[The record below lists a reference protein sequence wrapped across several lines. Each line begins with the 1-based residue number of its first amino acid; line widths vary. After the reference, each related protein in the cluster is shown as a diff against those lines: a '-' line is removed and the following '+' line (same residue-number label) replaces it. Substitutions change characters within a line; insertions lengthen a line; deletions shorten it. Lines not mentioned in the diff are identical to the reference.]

1 MWREDWLRRQIVEL
15 EEREAAAGRAEE
27 GCLQSRRNRPLLPPS
42 PDDHAAGGW
51 RADGQVAAAQDV
63 DGCGKEGEEEG
74 SKMEEG
80 REERC
85 AREENWGAALAARG
99 KVTLVY
105 ATIPPHLL
113 PKGTAGQTLFDPRK
127 RRVGSSAALA
137 QLAKQ
142 TQLRQQQQQQM
153 QMQQQQQ
160 AADNHVHVTKQG
172 GSVMSKQGAKL
183 ITEGGQKLVIK
194 FTGKAEAQSKAAAGQ
209 PPMSPHLGSVKH
221 KFLDKRPHKALAL
234 GHKLGGSASGSP
246 RMGPTTP
253 TTPRTADWGI
263 DDYVYGGPR
272 THTVIETVT
281 IKEIYT
287 PKWVVLEEEAAAR
300 PRKSVYKQY
309 KKAVKKPGDSSSED
323 TDDETY
329 LKRHQPYQD
338 QEIKFRYPK
347 LIERERKFKEAMKKE
362 GLEVQVRI

>member
-142 TQLRQQQQQQM
+142 TQLRQQQQQQ

-160 AADNHVHVTKQG
+160 AADNHVHV
-172 GSVMSKQGAKL
+172 S
-183 ITEGGQKLVIK
+183 
-194 FTGKAEAQSKAAAGQ
+194 
-209 PPMSPHLGSVKH
+209 
-221 KFLDKRPHKALAL
+221 
-234 GHKLGGSASGSP
+234 
-246 RMGPTTP
+246 
-253 TTPRTADWGI
+253 
-263 DDYVYGGPR
+263 
-272 THTVIETVT
+272 
-281 IKEIYT
+281 
-287 PKWVVLEEEAAAR
+287 
-300 PRKSVYKQY
+300 
-309 KKAVKKPGDSSSED
+309 
-323 TDDETY
+323 
-329 LKRHQPYQD
+329 
-338 QEIKFRYPK
+338 
-347 LIERERKFKEAMKKE
+347 
-362 GLEVQVRI
+362 